1 MAGCS
6 PSMECHPCAV
16 QADMSIKESV
26 DELAAVVGS
35 KVDVLVNNAGTL
47 TESSVLKG
55 ASALLLL
62 SRTPSCFQDTDR
74 CQRRILLLVYT
85 AGKPISW

>member
-1 MAGCS
+1 MQ
-6 PSMECHPCAV
+6 PFHHCAV

-26 DELAAVVGS
+26 DELAGVVGD

-55 ASALLLL
+55 APATQEPPTDQLRS
-62 SRTPSCFQDTDR
+62 SSMRTCL
-74 CQRRILLLVYT
+74 QRKL
-85 AGKPISW
+85 